1 MTEIGADQSASS
13 FAELDRQPAR
23 DRVPS
28 NRFFEIY
35 LGKTIE
41 PHKLKR
47 RDPNA
52 KLVANLFERVIG
64 DDVDL
69 VDREIELTRDQT
81 ALAGLPIASEVF
93 LRHVP
98 QVPCFQEGSS

>member
-1 MTEIGADQSASS
+1 MTEIGADQGASS
-13 FAELDRQPAR
+13 FAELDRQRAR

-52 KLVANLFERVIG
+52 KLVANLFERVID

-69 VDREIELTRDQT
+69 VDREIELTRDQPRWPACQSQAKYFFVT
-81 ALAGLPIASEVF
+81 CHKCRV
-93 LRHVP
+93 
-98 QVPCFQEGSS
+98 QEGSS